1 MEGKHEQLCSYFFSL
16 LSWSLQMIYCTVCL
30 RAYLKVF
37 FPFAAVA
44 YHLYSKFPECWDL
57 LLEQK
62 SFTPVLHKRYTRC
75 VQRKKELGGSRYA
88 ILLQLS
94 KVCGHQKL
102 RYTEEQTYLISHP
115 LRLLSTAMLIILGL

>member
-16 LSWSLQMIYCTVCL
+16 LSWSLQTICCAVCL

-37 FPFAAVA
+37 FPFIDVV
-44 YHLYSKFPECWDL
+44 YHLYSKFPECWHL

-75 VQRKKELGGSRYA
+75 VQRKKELGGGGRGEGGRYA

-94 KVCGHQKL
+94 KVCG
-102 RYTEEQTYLISHP
+102 Y
-115 LRLLSTAMLIILGL
+115 